1 MKVRA
6 IEIFKNKL
14 DSKENNRYINSS
26 IVNRIQLQPGV
37 QDEPDRIVNSDV
49 DSGRESASSTMLLI
63 EDAVLDQ
70 RNCSPSPLPSTVK
83 VVGELLKKDVKCPQ
97 PTDSLNFDEPL
108 LNEINLSSLIIAK
121 DLVIGGTPFTS
132 TNQKLKKKP
141 MPDIARKKRVQR
153 VAEHIENKQKV
164 VGAMPPTKLSILAS
178 PVDRGKP
185 KEMKPLV
192 RRSSVV
198 RSNSKDSV
206 NGIAPSAD
214 KKKKLSPK
222 LSLDSKAKDIKKETK
237 AELKKIPKMSSITTV
252 RNRINA
258 GKPNRNIEDSKE
270 ANIAFKKSYELAVNR
285 KENVDCRSTALYK
298 DLDEVFTSNITDT
311 SITTTLGSSWHTEQ
325 VNFFLNCKM
334 LKKKKCM
341 Y

>member
-6 IEIFKNKL
+6 IETFKNKL

-26 IVNRIQLQPGV
+26 IVNTIQQPGV

-49 DSGRESASSTMLLI
+49 DSGRESASSTMLLM
-63 EDAVLDQ
+63 EDEVLDQ

-97 PTDSLNFDEPL
+97 PTDSLNFDESL

-121 DLVIGGTPFTS
+121 DLVIGGPPFTS

-141 MPDIARKKRVQR
+141 MPDVARKKRVQR

-164 VGAMPPTKLSILAS
+164 MGALPPTKLSILAS

-185 KEMKPLV
+185 KEVKPLV

-206 NGIAPSAD
+206 NGIAPSID

-237 AELKKIPKMSSITTV
+237 AELKKIPKMSSVTTV
-252 RNRINA
+252 RNRINT
-258 GKPNRNIEDSKE
+258 GKPNRNTEDSKK
-270 ANIAFKKSYELAVNR
+270 ANTAFKKSYELAVNR
-285 KENVDCRSTALYK
+285 KENVGCGSTSLYK
-298 DLDEVFTSNITDT
+298 DLDEVFTSNVTD
-311 SITTTLGSSWHTEQ
+311 SSVTTALGSSRHTEQ
-325 VNFFLNCKM
+325 VNFFLNCKS
-334 LKKKKCM
+334 
-341 Y
+341 